1 MYGLESSVNLE
12 CKRLCK
18 RLHRLDE
25 KSVKKMFYK
34 LSFPTQIGCCISF
47 YLVICTFYEVYSN
60 SWNRYLVQN

>member
-25 KSVKKMFYK
+25 KSVKKMLYR
-34 LSFPTQIGCCISF
+34 LSFPTKIAGCCIF
-47 YLVICTFYEVYSN
+47 LFYEVYRN
-60 SWNRYLVQN
+60 MYIGT